1 MTLHP
6 HSIGPVPEETA
17 RSAHAACPK
26 GNPYL
31 QMRDLLGTLYDD
43 PLFTA
48 LFHPH
53 GQPALAPWRLALIAI
68 MQFARSAYRIGK
80 LRKRC
85 AFALTGNTR

>member
-17 RSAHAACPK
+17 RIAHAACPK

-48 LFHPH
+48 LFPPH

-68 MQFARSAYRIGK
+68 MDRSELPHRRHRRLAGRG
-80 LRKRC
+80 
-85 AFALTGNTR
+85 

>member
-1 MTLHP
+1 MTLRP

-31 QMRDLLGTLYDD
+31 QMRDLLGTVYDD
-43 PLFTA
+43 QLFAA
-48 LFHPH
+48 LFPPQ
-53 GQPALAPWRLALIAI
+53 GQPALVPCRLALVSI

-80 LRKRC
+80 PQKPC